1 MKNGKWRILVLT
13 VMIFLFGSGCFSNEA
28 TEYMDLVRSTLDAGY
43 HGNMDNYLRL
53 SDSSKEQADGLYLSM
68 QNYVETCVKYY
79 TFVVEEY
86 LTEEQHEAFR
96 KLSRDLLNAARYSV
110 EEAVKQSDNQYT
122 VKVNITPIRFWEQI
136 SAELEQEMESY
147 NTKHSA
153 VDTSNEEQIAVLER
167 EYADHIL
174 TICENYIA
182 KVEYEPQISM
192 DLTVNVKDRKGNVDA
207 SEWDALDDVILNVQY
222 ILDAYGVAEE

>member
-174 TICENYIA
+174 AICENYIA

>member
-110 EEAVKQSDNQYT
+110 EEAVKRSDNQYT

>member
-13 VMIFLFGSGCFSNEA
+13 VMIFLFGSGCFFNEA

-222 ILDAYGVAEE
+222 ILDADGVAEE

>member
-68 QNYVETCVKYY
+68 QNYVETWVKYY